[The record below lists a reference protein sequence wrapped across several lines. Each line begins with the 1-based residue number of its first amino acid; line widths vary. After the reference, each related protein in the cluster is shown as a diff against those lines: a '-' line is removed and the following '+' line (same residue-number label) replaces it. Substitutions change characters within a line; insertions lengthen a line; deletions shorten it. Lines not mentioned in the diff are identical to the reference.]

1 MSRPLARVRYRVC
14 AWCLAAAFLLA
25 SAPTV
30 GTAQSFNLAA
40 VVGALQY
47 DAGGDKAYFT
57 FGIQARYFVTPAFR
71 IGIMGSTAHI
81 GELQRDWIA
90 PGSDVQFWRIGVMAE
105 LAATPVK
112 KAAVSVRGL
121 LGVNHVSGL
130 TYLGRPPDFPE
141 EFWGITDSPTGIS
154 YGGGLGLEVGPFSQV
169 RFLLQANIW
178 MDNAFGGSGFDPEL
192 LFGVGVD
199 L

>member
-1 MSRPLARVRYRVC
+1 MSPRHGRRVHAFSAAVASLLVLAPS
-14 AWCLAAAFLLA
+14 A
-25 SAPTV
+25 SA
-30 GTAQSFNLAA
+30 AQSFNLAA
-40 VVGALQY
+40 VVGAMQY
-47 DAGGDKAYFT
+47 DAGGDEAYFT
-57 FGIQARYFVTPAFR
+57 LGIQARYFVTPAFR
-71 IGIMGSTAHI
+71 IGVMGSTSHI

-90 PGSDVQFWRIGVMAE
+90 PGSDVRFWRIGVMAE
-105 LAATPVK
+105 FAAKPGK

-130 TYLGRPPDFPE
+130 TYLGRPPEFPE
-141 EFWGITDSPTGIS
+141 EFWGITNSPTGIS

-169 RFLLQANIW
+169 RFLLQGNIW
-178 MDNAFGGSGFDPEL
+178 MDNAYGGSGFDPEL

>member
-1 MSRPLARVRYRVC
+1 MSRPLARVRYRAC
-14 AWCLAAAFLLA
+14 AWCLAAAFLLV

-40 VVGALQY
+40 VIGVLQF
-47 DAGGDKAYFT
+47 DAGQDAGYFT
-57 FGIQARYFVTPAFR
+57 YGFQARYFVAPAFR
-71 IGIMGSTAHI
+71 VGLTATTAHI
-81 GELQRDWIA
+81 GDPPREWTADGTDQ
-90 PGSDVQFWRIGVMAE
+90 QFWRVGAMAE
-105 LAATPVK
+105 LVAKPFSKGTL
-112 KAAVSVRGL
+112 SVRGL
-121 LGVNHVSGL
+121 LGVNHSSGVI
-130 TYLGRPPDFPE
+130 YQGPE
-141 EFWGITDSPTGIS
+141 IPNDPFWGITDSPTGIS

-169 RFLLQANIW
+169 RFLLQGNIW